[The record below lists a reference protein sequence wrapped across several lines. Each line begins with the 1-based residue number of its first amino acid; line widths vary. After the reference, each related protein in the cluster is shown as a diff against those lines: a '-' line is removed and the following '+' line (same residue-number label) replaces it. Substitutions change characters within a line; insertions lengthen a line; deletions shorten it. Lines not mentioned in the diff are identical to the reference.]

1 MDTRWPESTPA
12 TEGERGQVLEIR
24 LRHAELSGVAE
35 VRRRLRSLLCHWGA
49 PGRADAAELL
59 ISELVT
65 NALVHT
71 DGGAV
76 VTVTLDDGGPTPG
89 ARGRLHVEVRDFV
102 SRRPTPR
109 PLPDGAGEGT
119 SGRGLLLV
127 NALADAWGVR
137 AQGVGKVVWF
147 ELDGVAA

>member
-1 MDTRWPESTPA
+1 MDTRWPESTAA

-24 LRHAELSGVAE
+24 LRHAELTGVAE
-35 VRRRLRSLLCHWGA
+35 VRRELRSLLRQWGG

-59 ISELVT
+59 TSELVT

-71 DGGAV
+71 DDGAV
-76 VTVTLDDGGPTPG
+76 VTVTLDGGHPTERR
-89 ARGRLHVEVRDFV
+89 RGRLRVEVRDFV
-102 SRRPTPR
+102 DRRPTPR
-109 PLPDGAGEGT
+109 RHPEGAEEGT

-137 AQGVGKVVWF
+137 AQDVGKVVWF